1 MLETSPQH
9 IRRVDHERET
19 AAVETLLSRVRM
31 GYILFLSF
39 FKKSS
44 FSLVVLSE
52 GEKQTGCWR
61 EGNGHCSSKRLP
73 PEEVGGFSSSR
84 LTLTLDVHHQW
95 RGYPS
100 PMLMLAR
107 PLEVFHMYRWTD
119 WIPNCSYIRV
129 RHHKSERRE
138 KKISAVHHLVDIL
151 FQASDFVLIVEQ
163 KSFPWFLSD
172 SK

>member
-9 IRRVDHERET
+9 IHTGWIMKEKQQQ
-19 AAVETLLSRVRM
+19 LKLCSR
-31 GYILFLSF
+31 GFEWAIYFFSLFFKILFL
-39 FKKSS
+39 
-44 FSLVVLSE
+44 SLVVLSE

-138 KKISAVHHLVDIL
+138 RKKSLLSIILSTFSSKPLISYL
-151 FQASDFVLIVEQ
+151 
-163 KSFPWFLSD
+163 
-172 SK
+172 